1 MAFSEYLKSC
11 KEKVKLADTQQP
23 IAQNVSKQPT
33 DPQFWNSYNQWITI
47 YSQFML
53 TSLNATTKHE
63 IIQKLKLISRF

>member
-33 DPQFWNSYNQWITI
+33 DPQF
-47 YSQFML
+47 
-53 TSLNATTKHE
+53 
-63 IIQKLKLISRF
+63 